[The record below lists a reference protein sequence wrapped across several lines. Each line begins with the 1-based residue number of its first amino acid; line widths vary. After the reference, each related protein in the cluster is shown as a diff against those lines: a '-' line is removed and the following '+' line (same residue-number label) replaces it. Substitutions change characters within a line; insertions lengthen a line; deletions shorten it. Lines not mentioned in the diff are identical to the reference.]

1 MFLCLNFPVSVTQFW
16 QSLLPYGVKAVT
28 VVAWTTCAAVAAAV
42 AAMVMMMM
50 MMMMMME
57 MMASAN

>member
-1 MFLCLNFPVSVTQFW
+1 MTQFW

-50 MMMMMME
+50 MME
-57 MMASAN
+57 MMARAN